1 MKHKTPLTA
10 HRVDLKTRAAVL
22 APYLV
27 RLRGQGE
34 SNRSIAR
41 ILNLM
46 GLLSPSGTR
55 WNHVAVGRMM
65 TILEDEFTGVPLM
78 DEPLPS
84 SWPTCW
90 EPSALQM
97 AA

>member
-1 MKHKTPLTA
+1 MSNKAPLAA
-10 HRVDLKTRAAVL
+10 HRIDLATRAAVL

-27 RLRGQGE
+27 RLRNQGE

-46 GLLSPSGTR
+46 GLLSPSGTP
-55 WNHVAVGRMM
+55 WNHGAVGRMM
-65 TILEDEFTGVPLM
+65 TILEDEYTGVPLM

-84 SWPTCW
+84 SWPICW
-90 EPSALQM
+90 EPSALRL